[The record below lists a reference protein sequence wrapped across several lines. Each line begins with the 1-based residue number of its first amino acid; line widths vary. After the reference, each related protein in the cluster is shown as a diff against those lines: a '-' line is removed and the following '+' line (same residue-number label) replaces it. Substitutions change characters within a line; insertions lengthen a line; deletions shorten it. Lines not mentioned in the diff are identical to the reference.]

1 MVAASL
7 TKAAGIAAPVVAQAS
22 ARAPR
27 VAAFSGFKPFRGAN
41 LGKSADASL
50 TASVSARVANVQV
63 R

>member
-7 TKAAGIAAPVVAQAS
+7 TKAGIAAPVVAQAS